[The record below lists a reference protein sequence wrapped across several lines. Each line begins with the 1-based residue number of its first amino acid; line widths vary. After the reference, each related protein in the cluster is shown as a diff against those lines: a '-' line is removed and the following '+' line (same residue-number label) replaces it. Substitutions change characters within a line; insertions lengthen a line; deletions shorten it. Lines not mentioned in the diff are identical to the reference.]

1 MLNVSYG
8 HVWIKILNNLHMR
21 LCANMCGL
29 VCQLIW
35 KFKSQQISSNT
46 STIVFTNLESTTC
59 SILNIL
65 TQNILPDVKAP
76 HLLIWGKRCIRKWR
90 ILQHYVYMTGLNI
103 MCTWLDWVS
112 KETKVVWSLN
122 TDVWNNKLGFILH
135 IHYVSLWLH
144 Y

>member
-59 SILNIL
+59 SILKKTIF
-65 TQNILPDVKAP
+65 
-76 HLLIWGKRCIRKWR
+76 WGKRCIRKWR
-90 ILQHYVYMTGLNI
+90 NLQHYVYMTGLSI